1 MWEGCR
7 EDSFVQG
14 AAPWVPGYGLWP
26 LCVRVCLCVCVCMS
40 VCMCVYVCTRVL
52 VGWLCVRWVDACSFG
67 QFALRVLP
75 YLHERGKVK
84 EEIKFLITCYGKGN
98 IKYNMTTNTLIPSS

>member
-1 MWEGCR
+1 M
-7 EDSFVQG
+7 
-14 AAPWVPGYGLWP
+14 
-26 LCVRVCLCVCVCMS
+26 
-40 VCMCVYVCTRVL
+40 
-52 VGWLCVRWVDACSFG
+52 RWVDACSLG